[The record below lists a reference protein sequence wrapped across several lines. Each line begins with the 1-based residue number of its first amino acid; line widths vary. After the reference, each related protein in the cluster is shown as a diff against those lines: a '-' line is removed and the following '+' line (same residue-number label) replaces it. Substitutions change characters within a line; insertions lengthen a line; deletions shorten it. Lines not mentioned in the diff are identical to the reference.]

1 MLEEGLFMKNSVLC
15 FIIGLIVILIS
26 TPLAYKLVD
35 VIYFNKNLSGEYVSI
50 LNGFIYSI
58 MLIGFLIFS
67 IGLLIK
73 LKEK

>member
-1 MLEEGLFMKNSVLC
+1 MKNSVLC

>member
-1 MLEEGLFMKNSVLC
+1 MKNSMWC

-35 VIYFNKNLSGEYVSI
+35 VIYFNNNLSGEYVSI

-67 IGLLIK
+67 IGLLNK